1 MTAPSAPAVG
11 FDPAVL
17 PPALEAKG
25 VGHRFGAREA
35 LADVSLT
42 VPRGRFV
49 AVLGPNGAGK
59 TTFFAIVTRLYH
71 NRAGSVRIFGHDLR
85 RSPSLALA
93 EMGVV
98 FQSRT
103 LDGDLTVRQNLSY
116 HAALHG
122 IPVRAARGRVAD
134 ILERIGLADRLDDK
148 VRTLSGGQAR
158 RVEIARAL
166 VHRPRLLLLDEPTV
180 GLDLDSRADILAT
193 VRALV
198 REEELSALWATHLFD
213 EVEPGDLAS
222 VLHRGRIVA
231 EGEAG
236 EIAAERGGSLQAAFR
251 SLTGIEAEGEPA

>member
-1 MTAPSAPAVG
+1 MAVPN
-11 FDPAVL
+11 DPADL
-17 PPALEAKG
+17 PPALEARG
-25 VGHRFGAREA
+25 VGHRFGARVA

-42 VPRGRFV
+42 VPRGCFV
-49 AVLGPNGAGK
+49 ALIGPNGAGK
-59 TTFFAIVTRLYH
+59 TTFFAVLTRLYES
-71 NRAGSVRIFGHDLR
+71 RAGYVRVFGHDLR
-85 RSPSLALA
+85 QKPSAALA

-103 LDGDLTVRQNLSY
+103 LDQDLTVRQNLGY

-122 IPVRAARGRVAD
+122 LPARAARGR
-134 ILERIGLADRLDDK
+134 IEELLERVGLAGRLDDK

-180 GLDLDSRADILAT
+180 GLDLESRAGIASA

-198 REEELSALWATHLFD
+198 RDEELSALWATHLFD
-213 EVEPGDLAS
+213 EVQPSDAVF
-222 VLHRGRIVA
+222 VLHGGRIVA

-236 EIAAERGGSLQAAFR
+236 EIAARTGGSLEAAFR
-251 SLTGIEAEGEPA
+251 ELTAIEAEGDPG